1 MTLGRPLLAR
11 PAAQPPH
18 RAGRWDGRGSRRQ
31 GGWCRWLALLVG
43 GALLPGCASGAFRPA
58 GEEAASLAGLW
69 WFMLAASAL
78 VYVLV
83 VGLLVVGLVRRRGEE
98 GRGAVTDRRFILW
111 GGLVLPAGV
120 LSALVGV
127 TIATLVDLPTADEA
141 RDVHVIGHQFWWEVR
156 YGDEI
161 VSANELHI
169 PVGEKVRVRLSSDD
183 VIHSFWVPEL
193 AGKRDMIP
201 GQENT
206 LVLEANEAGVYRGQ
220 CAEFCGVQH
229 ANMALRVVAHEPGE
243 FETWAENAA
252 EPAQEPTTTAT
263 RRGRDVFMQNC
274 ASCHA
279 VRGTEAGGDVGP
291 DLTHFASR
299 RKLGA
304 GVVAN
309 NRGNLG
315 GWIVDSQ
322 AIKPGNPMPPQDV
335 DPQRLDDLLDYLET
349 LE

>member
-1 MTLGRPLLAR
+1 MATEHGRLS
-11 PAAQPPH
+11 
-18 RAGRWDGRGSRRQ
+18 GSSKRG
-31 GGWCRWLALLVG
+31 GGWFRWAAFLVG
-43 GALLPGCASGAFRPA
+43 GPFLSGCASGAFRPQ
-58 GEEAASLAGLW
+58 GEGAASLADLW
-69 WFMLAASAL
+69 WFMLTAAGL

-83 VGLLVVGLVRRRGEE
+83 VVLLVVGLVRGRGEE
-98 GRGAVTDRRFILW
+98 GRGSLTDRRFIVW

-120 LSALVGV
+120 LSVLVGV
-127 TIATLVDLPTADEA
+127 TIATLMDLPSADDA

-206 LVLEANEAGVYRGQ
+206 LVLEANETGVYRGQ

-229 ANMALRVVAHEPGE
+229 ANMALRVVAHEPGD
-243 FETWAENAA
+243 FEAWADKAA
-252 EPAQEPTTTAT
+252 EPAPEPTTAAT

-279 VRGTEAGGDVGP
+279 VKGTEAGGDVGP

-299 RKLGA
+299 PKLGA
-304 GVVAN
+304 GVAVN